1 VKTIE
6 ITGKSG
12 QSKIVIGESIR
23 NLERY
28 LPPGRAVIVTDHN
41 VRHYY
46 EKDFPDWPIIEIGC
60 GEGIKTLDTVQA
72 IYRKLLELGADRS
85 NFLIGIGGGVVC
97 DIAGFAAST
106 FLRGIRFGFVSS
118 TLLAQVDASV
128 GGKNGVNFKAYKNM
142 VGTFNQPDFVICDI
156 HLLATLPEEERLN
169 GFAEIVKHAAIADAR
184 LFAFLENN
192 YRQALTLDFAVLER
206 LVFDSVSIKA
216 AIVNRDEQERG
227 ERRKL
232 NFGHTL
238 GHALEKTTGI
248 AHGQAVSIGMA
259 AAADLSVKRGLLPAA
274 EADRL
279 RQLLKNFKLPVS
291 AQIDRQA
298 VLDAI
303 GKDKKRQGSWF
314 HFVLLNR
321 LGEAVV
327 EEIAIDA
334 LEDVL
339 DDLCVYQGNQS

>member
-1 VKTIE
+1 MKTIE
-6 ITGKSG
+6 ITGKTG
-12 QSKIVIGESIR
+12 QSKILIGESIS

-28 LPPGRAVIVTDHN
+28 LPPRQSVIVTDQN

-46 EKDFPDWPIIEIGC
+46 EKEFPDWPIIEIGS
-60 GEGIKTLDTVQA
+60 GEGIKTLDTVQT
-72 IYRKLLELGADRS
+72 IYRELLELKADRS
-85 NFLIGIGGGVVC
+85 TFLIGIGGGVVC

-142 VGTFNQPDFVICDI
+142 VGTFNQPDFVICDT
-156 HLLATLPEEERLN
+156 HMLHTLSEEERLN

-192 YRQALTLDFAVLER
+192 YRQALTLDFDVLER

-227 ERRKL
+227 ERRLL
-232 NFGHTL
+232 NFGHTF

-259 AAADLSVKRGLLPAA
+259 AAADLSVKRGRLSLAGAGRVRRLL
-274 EADRL
+274 EHL
-279 RQLLKNFKLPVS
+279 RLPVR
-291 AQIDRQA
+291 ARIDRQA

-303 GKDKKRQGSWF
+303 GKDKKRQGSCI
-314 HFVLLNR
+314 HFVLLDR

-327 EEIAIDA
+327 EEIAIDT

-339 DDLCVYQGNQS
+339 DDLCMYQGNQS